1 MEQIKLYDLVF
12 LKEDLTK
19 PPLIKGLIGTIIYV
33 YRPDRLFEVDFISKE
48 GESVASVVLENNQIL
63 KLTDDKISLIN
74 ELTLFHTKL

>member
-19 PPLIKGLIGTIIYV
+19 PSLMKGTIGTVIYI
-33 YRPDRLFEVDFISKE
+33 YKPDKLFEVDFISKE
-48 GESVASVVLENNQIL
+48 GESIASVVLENNQII
-63 KLTDDKISLIN
+63 KLADDKISLIN